1 MIIWPLF
8 FQFNQFL
15 DPRAEIH
22 KILALDFLE
31 NLRHQKTKRHSEI
44 NWPLAFWQN
53 FKSQFEVFTTHKKEV
68 GQNIGMIF

>member
-8 FQFNQFL
+8 LQFNQFL
-15 DPRAEIH
+15 DPGAEIH

-44 NWPLAFWQN
+44 N
-53 FKSQFEVFTTHKKEV
+53 
-68 GQNIGMIF
+68 